1 MDEVRTLVKD
11 NEWFE
16 YFIRVKGK
24 KVLIKI
30 NGETTVDWTEPPT
43 RMAYQGGNF
52 ERKLGMGYFALQSHP
67 DSNVVMMKDLYYRR
81 LP

>member
-1 MDEVRTLVKD
+1 MKKRKTGSLYGVVDEVRTLVKD

-24 KVLIKI
+24 RVLIKI

-43 RMAYQGGNF
+43 RMAYQGGEF
-52 ERKLGMGYFALQSHP
+52 SAS
-67 DSNVVMMKDLYYRR
+67 
-81 LP
+81 